1 MNNNIIK
8 DIPDLDEA
16 KKAIER
22 IRKKGIPEYDNTKSI
37 NEYVKI
43 ISDLITNEFGI
54 LPNFMNMLPREY
66 FKMKIFRVRELDLIE
81 NINEFAQ
88 HSYAP
93 KNVVGFGRCNFPKH
107 PVFYGSNSPLTALLE
122 VARET
127 GGLNKKYCISKW
139 EVESKKDIV
148 FQSFIQAK
156 LIENSDFDLLRES
169 QRKRTNEPFKGKL
182 TKEQCDGIILLREFL
197 DRSFIK
203 DNKYSVSSCLAHR
216 TIYSEHNLKTDILMY
231 PSIQTQY
238 TGINLAINPNYVD
251 NNMQLKRLYIME
263 LDKYE
268 PESRKMKFTLS
279 QYGEVEKNG
288 INWKNINPNDIRYN
302 EIRKDDFGDLGTD
315 FESSFE
321 RIKNGQQQ
329 NL

>member
-1 MNNNIIK
+1 MKNNIIK
-8 DIPDLDEA
+8 DIPNLDEA

-22 IRKKGIPEYDNTKSI
+22 IKKKGFPEYDNSKSI
-37 NEYVKI
+37 NENVKI
-43 ISDLITNEFGI
+43 ISDLVTNEFGI
-54 LPNFMNMLPREY
+54 LPNFITVLPREN
-66 FKMKIFRVRELDLIE
+66 FKMKIFRVRQLDLIE
-81 NINEFAQ
+81 NINVSTQ

-93 KNVVGFGRCNFPKH
+93 KNVVGFGRCNLPKH

-139 EVESKKDIV
+139 DVVSKKDIV

-169 QRKRTNEPFKGKL
+169 QRKRTNEAFEGKL

-203 DNKYSVSSCLAHR
+203 DNKYSVSSSLAHR
-216 TIYSEHNLKTDILMY
+216 TIYPEHNFKTDILMY

-251 NNMQLKRLYIME
+251 NHMQIKRLYIME

-279 QYGEVEKNG
+279 RYGEVESNG
-288 INWKNINPNDIRYN
+288 INWKNINPNDKRYN
-302 EIRKDDFGDLGTD
+302 EIRMEDFDDLGSD

-321 RIKNGQQQ
+321 KIKNGQQQ
-329 NL
+329 HL